1 MPTHAASSLMTLGAP
16 SLPFC
21 GKGGKPQTL
30 IPNVV
35 ATALLA
41 ITCLPALPQT
51 APSASKPAPA
61 PDSGLYRIAGK
72 VANAVTGE
80 PVRRAMVAA
89 LAEADNHAAA
99 SAVTDSDGHFALP
112 GLPAAKY
119 QLTASR
125 RGYRTAFYDEH
136 EEFSTAIVT
145 GPGQDTGNLI
155 FRLTP
160 GSVLRGVITADGGDP
175 VNDADVMLFRKPEGR
190 RPGERIAEVDSA
202 TTDDTG
208 AYEFGNLA
216 AGEYLLAVK
225 AEPWYALHPSGN
237 ESHPRPVNDPSA
249 ALDVV
254 YPITYYDS
262 TTEEAEATTI
272 VLAGGNREEA
282 DFTLH
287 AVPALHIALQAPG
300 ALEAVNAAAM
310 PTLRQTIFGAKSFT
324 ETMASSNNP
333 QQGTLE
339 FGGVAPGHYELALG
353 DPPRVVDLDAAV
365 SQQVDTVLGTPT
377 VAVTGTIQMPSG
389 SMLTEEATVILDS
402 LDPAHRQNPIQT
414 TCNRGAFSFASVPSG
429 VWQLWAGSS
438 STMLPI
444 ASIATGSRV
453 HAGNQVTVRD
463 RPLTLVVTVRLG
475 ETRVEGF
482 ARRTGA
488 PSDAQRAPTSSLG
501 WRNSKGVAGVMVV
514 LVPKNM
520 AAWQGLIRR
529 DQSDSDGSFAL
540 RDVVPG
546 SYTIVAIE
554 DGWNL
559 DWARPEVIG
568 RYLRGGIAVTVT
580 DNSGKLVTLSEPL
593 PVQNR

>member
-1 MPTHAASSLMTLGAP
+1 MMPTHAASRLKTLGAP
-16 SLPFC
+16 SLPSAAADFC
-21 GKGGKPQTL
+21 GKGGKSHALVP
-30 IPNVV
+30 IVV

-41 ITCLPALPQT
+41 ITCLSALPQT

-61 PDSGLYRIAGK
+61 PDSGFYRIAGK
-72 VANAVTGE
+72 VVNAVTGE
-80 PVRRAMVAA
+80 PVRRAIVAA
-89 LAEADNHAAA
+89 LAEADSHAAA
-99 SAVTDSDGHFALP
+99 SAVTDGDGHFELP

-125 RGYRTAFYDEH
+125 RGFRTAFYDEH

-145 GPGQDTGNLI
+145 GPGQDTGNLL

-160 GSVLRGVITADGGDP
+160 GSVLHGVITADGGDP
-175 VNDADVMLFRKPEGR
+175 VKDADVMLFRKPPGR
-190 RPGERIAEVDSA
+190 IPGERIAEVDST

-225 AEPWYALHPSGN
+225 AEPWYALHPSRN
-237 ESHPRPVNDPSA
+237 ESHPRPANDASA

-254 YPITYYDS
+254 YPITYFDS
-262 TTEEAEATTI
+262 TTDEAGAATI

-287 AVPALHIALQAPG
+287 AVPALHIALEAPG
-300 ALEAVNAAAM
+300 ALNALNAAVM

-324 ETMASSNNP
+324 ESIASPGNT
-333 QQGTLE
+333 QQGTVE
-339 FGGVAPGHYELALG
+339 FGGVAPGHYELELG
-353 DPPRVVDLDAAV
+353 DPPRAVDLDAAA
-365 SQQVDTVLGTPT
+365 SQQVDTTLGTPA
-377 VAVTGTIQMPSG
+377 VVVTGTIQMPSG

-414 TCNRGAFSFASVPSG
+414 TCTRGALSFAAVPSG
-429 VWQLWAGSS
+429 VWELWAGSAAR
-438 STMLPI
+438 MLPV
-444 ASIATGSRV
+444 ASIAVGSRT

-463 RPLTLVVTVRLG
+463 RPLNLVVTLSLG
-475 ETRVEGF
+475 EMRVEGF
-482 ARRTGA
+482 ARGK
-488 PSDAQRAPTSSLG
+488 G
-501 WRNSKGVAGVMVV
+501 KGVAGVMVV

-520 AAWQGLIRR
+520 AAWPALIRR
-529 DQSDSDGSFAL
+529 DQSDSDGSFSL

-546 SYTIVAIE
+546 SYTVVAIE

-568 RYLRGGIAVTVT
+568 RYLPSGIAVTVR
-580 DNSGKLVTLSEPL
+580 DKSGKLVNLAEPV
-593 PVQNR
+593 PVQTR